1 MKKSKDEFVTKLA
14 EEMQL
19 PLSALRD
26 TFRIE
31 LRGNGEMFVEGCS
44 GIVEYDEN
52 NITLSLRS
60 NSVAICGFAL
70 EITSFSECQAV
81 ITGKITSVTFAV
93 TGG

>member
-14 EEMQL
+14 GEMQL

-31 LRGNGEMFVEGCS
+31 LTGNGEMHIDGCS
-44 GIVEYDEN
+44 GIIEYDEN
-52 NITLSLRS
+52 NITLSLRN
-60 NSVAICGFAL
+60 NSVSVGGFAL
-70 EITSFSECQAV
+70 EITSFSDWQAV
-81 ITGKITSVTFAV
+81 ITGNIASITFAV